1 MRLLGVLG
9 GMSWTSTAEY
19 YRLLNHGVAG
29 RLGGLHSARLVL
41 HSVDFGPVAAMQHDG
56 DWAGTAAVLVEAAQ
70 GLERA
75 GAEGLL
81 LATNTMHKVADE
93 LQAAT
98 GIPLL
103 HIADATARRLVADGR
118 RTIGLLATAFTMEQD
133 FYVGRLRDHGL
144 EVLVP
149 DEAERSD
156 VHRIIYDELCLDVV
170 REESRERYREVMA
183 RLVQRGAEGVVLGCT
198 EITLL
203 VGEADSPVP
212 LYDTTAIH
220 VEEAVEWMLAPR
232 PQTPG
237 PYGASRTQN
246 SLPSGSANTT
256 APTSP

>member
-19 YRLLNHGVAG
+19 YRLLNRGVAT
-29 RLGGLHSARLVL
+29 RLGGLHSARVLL
-41 HSVDFGPVAAMQHDG
+41 HSVDFAPVAAMQHDG

-93 LQAAT
+93 IEDAA

-103 HIADATARRLVADGR
+103 HIADATAARLVAEGR
-118 RTIGLLATAFTMEQD
+118 RKVGLLATAFTMEQD
-133 FYVGRLRDHGL
+133 FYTDRLREHGL

-149 DEAERSD
+149 NETERGE
-156 VHRIIYDELCLDVV
+156 VHRIIYDELCLGVV
-170 REESRERYREVMA
+170 RDESRVRYRQVMG
-183 RLVQRGAEGVVLGCT
+183 RLAERGAEAIILGCT

-203 VGEADSPVP
+203 VDAGDSPVP

-220 VEEAVEWMLAPR
+220 AEAAVDWL
-232 PQTPG
+232 
-237 PYGASRTQN
+237 
-246 SLPSGSANTT
+246 LDD
-256 APTSP
+256 